1 MFFRKK
7 VEEADINQ
15 TQQKNN
21 LDKFSEEAWER
32 INLEI
37 QKARIREYAKK
48 AANAKSVRAYKKAV
62 IKLHTAI
69 KREIYYEEQYCNY
82 LNRDGEIVANE
93 N

>member
-7 VEEADINQ
+7 VEEVDINQ
-15 TQQKNN
+15 TQQKDN

-48 AANAKSVRAYKKAV
+48 AANAKRVRAYKKAV

-69 KREIYYEEQYCNY
+69 KKEMFYAEQYCNY
-82 LNRDGEIVANE
+82 LNRDGEIVKEDN
-93 N
+93 